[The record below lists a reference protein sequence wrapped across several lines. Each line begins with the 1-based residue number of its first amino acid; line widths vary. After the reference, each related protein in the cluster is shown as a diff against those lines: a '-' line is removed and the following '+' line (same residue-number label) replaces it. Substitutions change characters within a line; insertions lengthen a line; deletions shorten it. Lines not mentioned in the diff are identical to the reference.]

1 MSPPAPSD
9 LAAALRGVAQ
19 AAPAP
24 SGDPP
29 PAAAARGGRKGKR
42 LVSAYV
48 DRPLHRHLRLLAAAE
63 DATLQ
68 DLLVEALQDLLAKR
82 GIQPPSEAE
91 GESPA

>member
-1 MSPPAPSD
+1 
-9 LAAALRGVAQ
+9 
-19 AAPAP
+19 
-24 SGDPP
+24 
-29 PAAAARGGRKGKR
+29 
-42 LVSAYV
+42 V